1 MGSSIRR
8 SNIAAGTN
16 NALDGLKHNKVG
28 AGGAGLTLYGST
40 AVATGTITF
49 DAEGGN
55 KNVTDLAAVNTEQAA
70 DEVSQQVDGVFA
82 DVEVGEG
89 EMFLAVAGQVCNFLL
104 LIDD

>member
-1 MGSSIRR
+1 MSSIRR
-8 SNIAAGTN
+8 SNIAAGVN

-28 AGGAGLTLYGST
+28 PGGAALTLYGST

-55 KNVTDLAAVNTEQAA
+55 KNITDLAAANTEQNA
-70 DEVSQQVDGVFA
+70 DEVNQEVDLIFFEE
-82 DVEVGEG
+82 EVGEG

-104 LIDD
+104 LIDE

>member
-1 MGSSIRR
+1 MSSIRR
-8 SNIAAGTN
+8 SNIAAGVN

-28 AGGAGLTLYGST
+28 AGGASLTLYGST

-55 KNVTDLAAVNTEQAA
+55 KNISDLAAVNTEQNA
-70 DEVSQQVDGVFA
+70 DEVNTESDLVFF
-82 DVEVGEG
+82 DEEVLEG
-89 EMFLAVAGQVCNFLL
+89 ELFLAVAGQICNFLL